1 MIDLGHPRFN
11 QTKIPFK
18 PNISSMM
25 ISVVIPMY
33 NSAESILRSIGSVLN
48 QTYKG
53 TLEIIVVNDGSTDN
67 SLKVVEDYICANNI
81 TNVIVVNKQNGGVSS
96 ARNAGMKQAKGDFIA
111 LLDSDDEWGENKLAR
126 QIEVL
131 TDNPQITLLGCNRNN
146 EVVSSFAFKRF
157 SRLTPISARLLLLK
171 NFFPTP
177 TVIFRREILQTI
189 GFFDELQR
197 FAEEGN
203 YWIRICS
210 KESCALLNESH
221 IITGG
226 GKPDFGHSGLSANL
240 LEMEKGELKN
250 IKLALKLN
258 IINYVE
264 FLLLNVYSVT
274 KYLRRLIIVNLR

>member
-203 YWIRICS
+203 YWIRI
-210 KESCALLNESH
+210 
-221 IITGG
+221 
-226 GKPDFGHSGLSANL
+226 
-240 LEMEKGELKN
+240 
-250 IKLALKLN
+250 
-258 IINYVE
+258 
-264 FLLLNVYSVT
+264 
-274 KYLRRLIIVNLR
+274 